1 VELEG
6 RVPPGR
12 HHVFHL
18 LVEDRAAVG
27 ERCAERRV
35 LALIV
40 AAPRREHRAPP
51 AQEIEQ
57 VELLDHPERMIDRKH
72 DGRGTKLEVLGAIGD
87 VGQEH
92 RR

>member
-1 VELEG
+1 MYSICSSN
-6 RVPPGR
+6 
-12 HHVFHL
+12 
-18 LVEDRAAVG
+18 DRAAVG
-27 ERCAERRV
+27 KRCAERRV

-40 AAPRREHRAPP
+40 AASGREHRTPA

-72 DGRGTKLEVLGAIGD
+72 DGRGTELEALRAIGD